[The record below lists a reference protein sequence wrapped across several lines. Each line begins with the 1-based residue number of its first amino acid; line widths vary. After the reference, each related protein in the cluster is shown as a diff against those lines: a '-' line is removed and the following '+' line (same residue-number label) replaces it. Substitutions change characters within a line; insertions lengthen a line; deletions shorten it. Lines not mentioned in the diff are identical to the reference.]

1 MEFLLSGEFRE
12 VKVSN
17 TMNYDNWLA
26 AGALKVEQ
34 NASKI
39 VKEYLKEG
47 NRNQL
52 ESGVIENFN
61 RIIKRFESNI
71 K

>member
-1 MEFLLSGEFRE
+1 MEFLMSGEFRE

-26 AGALKVEQ
+26 SGALKVEQ

-39 VKEYLKEG
+39 VKKYLKEG
-47 NRNQL
+47 NMKVL
-52 ESGVIENFN
+52 ERDVIEKFN
-61 RIIKRFESNI
+61 RIIKIFESKI